1 MEKKRE
7 KQDKNKENKKKQKNQ
22 QWILIMIYY
31 IMFAVCGAV
40 GMMYVEEIRGEDA
53 AHNLLIGEISV
64 ILCVIVVF
72 LLHIIIHEAG
82 HFVFGLLSG
91 YRFSS
96 FRIGNIMFI
105 KKNGKLQV
113 KKFSV
118 MGTGGQCL
126 MVPPECSWEQ
136 LPYRLYNL
144 GGPLMNILF
153 SVAAWGV
160 CIVAKDNLYVKMFC
174 TLFSIVGVGAALANG
189 IPIFGQ
195 INNDGANAWSL
206 GKNPEALRCF
216 AIQMKINARITEEVR
231 LKDMPEEWFQMPS
244 QKQMEQDALCSA
256 MGMLAL
262 NRAIDQK
269 DFKKAKEIVE
279 QLLKIEDSLILLY
292 KNLFTTERI
301 FLELISKKKEK
312 SEEEEQERKQLFEKL
327 QEKEYK
333 KFASAMKQNPSLVRM
348 QYAYALLEENNE
360 KEAEKYLSQFQKV
373 AKTYPNQCEI
383 EGEEELLVIAKN
395 TYERRKCEHE
405 RKAE

>member
-40 GMMYVEEIRGEDA
+40 GMMYVEEIRGEDV

-153 SVAAWGV
+153 SVAGGLW
-160 CIVAKDNLYVKMFC
+160 Y
-174 TLFSIVGVGAALANG
+174 TH
-189 IPIFGQ
+189 
-195 INNDGANAWSL
+195 
-206 GKNPEALRCF
+206 
-216 AIQMKINARITEEVR
+216 
-231 LKDMPEEWFQMPS
+231 
-244 QKQMEQDALCSA
+244 
-256 MGMLAL
+256 
-262 NRAIDQK
+262 
-269 DFKKAKEIVE
+269 
-279 QLLKIEDSLILLY
+279 LY
-292 KNLFTTERI
+292 KLGI
-301 FLELISKKKEK
+301 FAAVPLLLNYNGQRKFKSAAVKWSFYVFYPLHMGIIAFIKFVLI
-312 SEEEEQERKQLFEKL
+312 
-327 QEKEYK
+327 
-333 KFASAMKQNPSLVRM
+333 
-348 QYAYALLEENNE
+348 
-360 KEAEKYLSQFQKV
+360 
-373 AKTYPNQCEI
+373 
-383 EGEEELLVIAKN
+383 
-395 TYERRKCEHE
+395 
-405 RKAE
+405 